1 MDVWAHL
8 TFSYRACLRVN
19 VNETKKKKTIV
30 FLRINGQRRYH
41 LITLPYKQKK
51 EKKTKKKKGRSLY
64 CYCDVVT
71 PSSLDSRYGN
81 TLQVELGIIR
91 EPSAQFQASPRSLL
105 LDAETKMRMRL
116 GNCSSSYNDTYDD
129 VSGDFVHCICDR
141 KEKYRVHYTVI
152 LLIIVDLNKANAMN
166 LTVTRVPE
174 HRWDRITDRNQDRAM
189 EDELPHEISI
199 DPKYHRLI
207 WVPSS
212 RIIVRSTSVA
222 GSENVFRKWQTLVSL
237 NSVPNCTYTA
247 FKRYFLQL

>member
-1 MDVWAHL
+1 M
-8 TFSYRACLRVN
+8 N
-19 VNETKKKKTIV
+19 VNETKKKKPIL

-41 LITLPYKQKK
+41 LITLPYKQNEKRKK
-51 EKKTKKKKGRSLY
+51 KKKKKKGRSLY
-64 CYCDVVT
+64 CYSDVVT
-71 PSSLDSRYGN
+71 PSSLVSRYGN

-141 KEKYRVHYTVI
+141 KENYRVHYTVI

-174 HRWDRITDRNQDRAM
+174 HR
-189 EDELPHEISI
+189 
-199 DPKYHRLI
+199 
-207 WVPSS
+207 
-212 RIIVRSTSVA
+212 
-222 GSENVFRKWQTLVSL
+222 
-237 NSVPNCTYTA
+237 
-247 FKRYFLQL
+247 